1 MECVF
6 FSLDAL
12 KLLFLS
18 LFLSN
23 YTRISL
29 RVVLLMYL
37 CFEFVEVFRYLGFY
51 FKCFSLILQYF
62 FLVSSPAFLIPLVA
76 LIQCISHHLICPI
89 GHWYSC
95 LLDSSFS
102 LCFTVESF
110 NFTFSWSLSFSSAI
124 WNLLLI
130 PSYFYCYFKN
140 FNWNMYNIM

>member
-6 FSLDAL
+6 FSLAAL

-29 RVVLLMYL
+29 GVVLLMYL

-62 FLVSSPAFLIPLVA
+62 FLVSSPAFLIPLVG

-102 LCFTVESF
+102 LFHCGKFQLHVFMVTELFFCNMKFVINSILF
-110 NFTFSWSLSFSSAI
+110 
-124 WNLLLI
+124 LLL
-130 PSYFYCYFKN
+130 F
-140 FNWNMYNIM
+140 